1 MIDFH
6 ISKEI
11 HINCDDFHQQHG
23 STFADGNNQL
33 TTTLGSRLWAK
44 RSRSTTWRC
53 GDGVYDN
60 AGKHWLLVNVIVIWI
75 VERKYEIYFGLY
87 YHFCLGKC
95 ILRKVIHEAEMGC
108 PVMIYPEIH
117 ERDPQTENKIQIR
130 IQSGD
135 SKDFPSCHRLA
146 LHQRGQ
152 HQKVILYLLVIVF
165 IGPRSDHSLPMSVTH
180 WLTD

>member
-53 GDGVYDN
+53 EDGVYYN

-87 YHFCLGKC
+87 YHLCLGKC

-108 PVMIYPEIH
+108 PVMIYPDFMKEIH
-117 ERDPQTENKIQIR
+117 KQRKNTNQNSIRWLQRFSQLPQTRATSERSTPK
-130 IQSGD
+130 S
-135 SKDFPSCHRLA
+135 DFVSACNCFYRT
-146 LHQRGQ
+146 Q
-152 HQKVILYLLVIVF
+152 V
-165 IGPRSDHSLPMSVTH
+165 RS
-180 WLTD
+180 